1 MAPTMSQHYNGDR
14 EAMRARLVEFRQM
27 APPSNST
34 LTRMMPGCRDET
46 FRRAME
52 LAFEGPRSFR
62 TKTICDI
69 ASEIPWYP
77 TKERSSHDGV
87 VGKVFIGVGIVAGL
101 GLACYAVKRR
111 YQVRQIAGK
120 KRKREEDD
128 EAGIGMPKAAED
140 ESESG
145 NR

>member
-14 EAMRARLVEFRQM
+14 EAMRARLVESRQM
-27 APPSNST
+27 ARPSNST

-46 FRRAME
+46 FRRVME

-69 ASEIPWYP
+69 ASEIPWDP

-87 VGKVFIGVGIVAGL
+87 IGKVFFGVGIIAGL
-101 GLACYAVKRR
+101 GLACYAFKKG
-111 YQVRQIAGK
+111 YQVRQIAGE

-128 EAGIGMPKAAED
+128 EVDIRMSKTAED
-140 ESESG
+140 ESDSG
-145 NR
+145 NK